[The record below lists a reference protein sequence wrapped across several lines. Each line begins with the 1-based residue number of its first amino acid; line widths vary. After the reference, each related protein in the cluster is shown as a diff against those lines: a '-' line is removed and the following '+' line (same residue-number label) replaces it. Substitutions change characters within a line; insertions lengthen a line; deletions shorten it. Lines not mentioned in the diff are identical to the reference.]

1 MARLRGSLKMCKVL
15 QITLLL
21 AFALAWCSLFSMT
34 AQAQD
39 FPRVDVGLDYNYV
52 RTNAPPGGCG
62 CIALHGGDG
71 WAAFNFTHSIAI
83 VGQVSGQHASNI
95 NGSGADL
102 TFTSFLAGP
111 RYSFD
116 VTRRVVPFGQVLFGG
131 AHASGSLPGDF
142 LVGSSSAFAMTA
154 GGGVD
159 IGLSTHFAI
168 RAAQLDYFMTRFRN
182 GINDRQNNLRLSAG
196 VVLRF

>member
-1 MARLRGSLKMCKVL
+1 MASSKGSLKMWKVL
-15 QITLLL
+15 QPFIV
-21 AFALAWCSLFSMT
+21 FALLGAGCSILPVT

-39 FPRVDVGLDYNYV
+39 GPRVDVGLDYNYV

-62 CIALHGGDG
+62 CIPLHGADG
-71 WAAFNFTHSIAI
+71 WVAFNFTHSIAI

-95 NGSGADL
+95 EGSGADL

-111 RYSFD
+111 RYSFN
-116 VTRRVVPFGQVLFGG
+116 VTRRVVPFAQVLFGG
-131 AHASGSLPGDF
+131 AHISGGLPGDD
-142 LVGSSSAFAMTA
+142 LVGSSNAFAMTA
-154 GGGVD
+154 GGGLD
-159 IGLSTHFAI
+159 IGLSPHFAI

-196 VVLRF
+196 IVVRF